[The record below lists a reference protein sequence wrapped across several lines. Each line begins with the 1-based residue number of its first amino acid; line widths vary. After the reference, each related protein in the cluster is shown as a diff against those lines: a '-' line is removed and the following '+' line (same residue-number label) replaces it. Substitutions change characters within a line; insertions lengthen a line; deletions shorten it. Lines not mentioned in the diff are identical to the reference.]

1 MWVGIANK
9 GEIEMS
15 NDGVNIQVGS
25 DLVKPIIEAKIQAA
39 VVAALSEDRNMVGN
53 AVAAFLSMK
62 VDCEGHR
69 QTSDY
74 YNKITMMDYLAKDA
88 IKKAVTDAMK
98 QWLSENNQALIDA
111 AKKHISKQSGTIAKS
126 MVDAFT
132 GAIGDKWK
140 FSVDVTTKE

>member
-1 MWVGIANK
+1 
-9 GEIEMS
+9 MS
-15 NDGVNIQVGS
+15 SVVNVQVGA

-39 VVAALSEDRNMVGN
+39 IASALADDRNLVGN

-62 VDCEGHR
+62 VDDEGKR
-69 QTSDY
+69 NSDY
-74 YNKITMMDYLAKDA
+74 YAKYTMIEYLSMEA
-88 IKKAVTDAMK
+88 IKKATTQAISEWIAKNNDAI
-98 QWLSENNQALIDA
+98 IDA

-140 FSVDVTTKE
+140 FSVGVTVKE